1 MKNLL
6 FIFALSVNTYCFTTQ
21 AQDTS
26 PQYLDSLVNN
36 FVAGLKNQGID
47 TICIF
52 EDYWTTGQPFV
63 TGEKDWCYTKHTYIP
78 VYVLWRQGGKSY
90 LSKKDNCFDYST
102 TEVRAEAIWKYYFD
116 NRAAIKPEKSKPF
129 QLSTS
134 VNGKLSLTTITDDR
148 TGHRNIKVITAS
160 DTVKKQF
167 DTFQLQATAKNGN
180 QTEVNINYGHNQK
193 LLSKRLAEFLADFVL
208 EAEKKKLLVR
218 SLR

>member
-1 MKNLL
+1 MKSLL
-6 FIFALSVNTYCFTTQ
+6 FIFAISFNTYCFNTR
-21 AQDTS
+21 AQHTS
-26 PQYLDSLVNN
+26 PYYLDSLVNDFATN
-36 FVAGLKNQGID
+36 LKNQGVD

-63 TGEKDWCYTKHTYIP
+63 VDEKDWCYTKHTYIP
-78 VYVLWRQGGKSY
+78 VYVLWRQAGKSY

-116 NRAAIKPEKSKPF
+116 NREAIKPEKSKPF
-129 QLSTS
+129 QLSST
-134 VNGKLSLTTITDDR
+134 VNGKLSLTTITDDH
-148 TGHRNIKVITAS
+148 TGHRNVKVITAT
-160 DTVKKQF
+160 DTVKKYF